1 MKHQLILPSASS
13 YYNKKTPPPPSQ
25 QRTFSSPLPFL
36 ISILMGTQI
45 DNANILN
52 YMF

>member
-13 YYNKKTPPPPSQ
+13 YDNKKTPPPPSQ